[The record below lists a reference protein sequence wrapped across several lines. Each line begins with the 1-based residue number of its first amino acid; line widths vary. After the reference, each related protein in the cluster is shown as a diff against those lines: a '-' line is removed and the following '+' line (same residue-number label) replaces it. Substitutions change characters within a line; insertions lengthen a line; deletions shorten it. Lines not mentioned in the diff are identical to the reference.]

1 VKVRVS
7 HAAAAACPLP
17 SHACRAVICSC
28 YLLWFVAD
36 ELYFLWHMDIG
47 DYFFE
52 FDRIMSLL
60 LIVFLSAVVGL
71 RISWIMEYS
80 ELPIPITTVANA
92 NKLIYGIS
100 VLEMEKQVMLYLPSF
115 GPCCCC

>member
-1 VKVRVS
+1 M
-7 HAAAAACPLP
+7 
-17 SHACRAVICSC
+17 
-28 YLLWFVAD
+28 AD
-36 ELYFLWHMDIG
+36 ELYFLWHMEIG